1 MLDEE
6 KVESIMNRVH
16 ARKVQAHAANPK
28 GVTAILDDY
37 LNQRALKVYSQ
48 TSALGFVT
56 GIRSMSSLALLGRT
70 SDKSREGMQL
80 LTQWLPLVAALG
92 EAVADKLPVI
102 PSRTSPGPFIGRLVI
117 GGVSALI
124 LCRREQVPPIPGV
137 VIGVVGAGTGAFAS
151 HYIRTRLAK
160 VTKIPDPVLG
170 ILEDALVSGLGM
182 LAVRKH
188 H

>member
-6 KVESIMNRVH
+6 RVESIMNRVH
-16 ARKVQAHAANPK
+16 ARKAQAHAANPK

-124 LCRREQVPPIPGV
+124 LCRREQIPPIPGV
-137 VIGVVGAGTGAFAS
+137 VIGVVGAGTSAFAS

-182 LAVRKH
+182 LAVRRDH
-188 H
+188 